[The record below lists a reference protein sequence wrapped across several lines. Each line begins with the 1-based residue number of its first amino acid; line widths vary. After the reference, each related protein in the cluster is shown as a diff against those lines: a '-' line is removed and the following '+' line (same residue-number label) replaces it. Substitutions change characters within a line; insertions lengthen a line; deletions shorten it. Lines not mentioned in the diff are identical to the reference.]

1 MRPVENYMF
10 ETLSHFVDSKSWGV
24 LPLGQRHEA
33 AQLRAPSINV
43 TKLVYSLSVSLT
55 NPQTSALV
63 FCLFVFRDGP
73 LTSVGAHIVPYKVC
87 LRPNVGNH
95 ATLRGSPLGST
106 V

>member
-1 MRPVENYMF
+1 MRPVENSRF

-43 TKLVYSLSVSLT
+43 TKLVYSLFVSLT

-63 FCLFVFRDGP
+63 FCF
-73 LTSVGAHIVPYKVC
+73 VC
-87 LRPNVGNH
+87 L
-95 ATLRGSPLGST
+95 LGQTSDEHWGAYSA
-106 V
+106 VQSLLAAERW